1 MANVKCFINRSI
13 NLSEVG
19 GLMKTVLKIKKIV
32 PVAVFLLAGCTDQQS
47 ATQIQPPP
55 KHLEAAQA
63 KAMQL
68 CAGCHGPTGI
78 GTTPLNPNLACQKK
92 EYMVKQLQ
100 YYRNGARTT
109 HQPMSNIARLIS
121 EEEIESISEWYSIT
135 GCL

>member
-1 MANVKCFINRSI
+1 
-13 NLSEVG
+13 
-19 GLMKTVLKIKKIV
+19 MKITLNIKKIV
-32 PVAVFLLAGCTDQQS
+32 LATVFLLAGCTDQQS
-47 ATQIQPPP
+47 TTQIQPPP

-92 EYMVKQLQ
+92 DYMVKQLQ
-100 YYRNGARTT
+100 YYRNGTRAT

-121 EEEIESISEWYSIT
+121 EEEVESISEWYSIT